1 MAKQIRVFLDNKP
14 GRLEK
19 VSGILAEKGINVRA
33 MLISDRGEFGIVK
46 FLVDK
51 PDLGI
56 VALKDAGFAAA
67 IKEVIAIRLEDKV
80 GRLHEMISFLSA
92 KGINI
97 SDGYGFAGQAVF
109 CIETEKWEEAGKL
122 LKDNGFNI
130 LTDRELYEI

>member
-19 VSGILAEKGINVRA
+19 VTGVLAAKNINVRA
-33 MLISDRGEFGIVK
+33 MLISDRGEFGVVK

-80 GRLHEMISFLSA
+80 GRLHEMISFLSSE
-92 KGINI
+92 GVNI
-97 SDGYGFAGQAVF
+97 SDGYGFAGQALF

-122 LKDNGFNI
+122 LKGKGFNV
-130 LTDRELYEI
+130 LTDQQLYEL